1 MITRKLGYVSE
12 GRSGKVIY
20 TEGNRTITFYMEMG
34 GGNCIFNLDIL
45 SKKEWEKKTG
55 FPLERREDI
64 FKLVAAQTCKD
75 QAPKDIYTINETS
88 IDYYHVK

>member
-45 SKKEWEKKTG
+45 SKKE
-55 FPLERREDI
+55 
-64 FKLVAAQTCKD
+64 
-75 QAPKDIYTINETS
+75 
-88 IDYYHVK
+88 